1 VIILQNDYPDE
12 FDIMIYP
19 KLQVS
24 VELKKQT
31 QLGFCKVK
39 MVSTRGIDEMKN
51 LIDEKG
57 YIIPKAFKDY
67 VFNLFDKVLGSTGST
82 GIKEGRRTKS
92 RFLIHFLP

>member
-24 VELKKQT
+24 VELKDRT
-31 QLGFCKVK
+31 HLGFCKVK

-51 LIDEKG
+51 VIND
-57 YIIPKAFKDY
+57 KDY
-67 VFNLFDKVLGSTGST
+67 IMPKEFKNYAFNLFDKVLSST
-82 GIKEGRRTKS
+82 GISEGRRTGS
-92 RFLIHFLP
+92 RFLIHVLP